1 MRPKQWIKNC
11 FVLAPLLFT
20 GRFLDWPSAEKCL
33 VTALFFCAASSFV
46 YIINDFHDMEKD
58 RKHPKKKKRPLA
70 SGALKPSQAFA
81 AAGFLLAVQG
91 VTLWFS
97 PPVFAVIAGY
107 IALNLVYTW
116 YLKHLPVLDIF
127 TIASCFVLRVVAGG
141 LALEVPLSSWMFI
154 TTLCL
159 ALYLASI
166 KRRQELL
173 MSGTGGR
180 SVLSHYTVEL
190 VDRYAEMS
198 ATGALVFYSLFVIS
212 VRQQLVVTIPF
223 VLYGLYRYWYIVECL
238 EGGESP
244 TEALLKD
251 WHLLVTVGLWV
262 AFTAYNLKE
271 VGF

>member
-20 GRFLDWPSAEKCL
+20 GRYLDGPSAAKCL
-33 VTALFFCAASSFV
+33 AAALFFSAASSFV
-46 YIINDFHDMEKD
+46 YIVNDFHDREKD
-58 RKHPKKKKRPLA
+58 RFHPKKKHRPLA
-70 SGALKPSQAFA
+70 SGAVSTSQAFT
-81 AAGFLLAVQG
+81 AAGMLILVQG
-91 VTLWFS
+91 ITLWFS
-97 PPVFAVIAGY
+97 PPVFAVIMGY

-116 YLKHLPVLDIF
+116 YLKHMPVLDIF
-127 TIASCFVLRVVAGG
+127 TIATFFVLRVVAGG

-173 MSGTGGR
+173 TSGSEGR
-180 SVLSHYTVEL
+180 SVLAHYTVDL

-212 VRQQLVVTIPF
+212 VRQQLVITIPF

-251 WHLLVTVGLWV
+251 WHLLATVGLWV
-262 AFTAYNLKE
+262 AFTAYNLK
-271 VGF
+271 VGGF